1 MSIIS
6 NVMEQVNKSD
16 KKQLKGKLRTG
27 TVALLIALLAAA
39 SATYAWYIYI
49 IPAAIQQKS
58 VWQQAQA

>member
-39 SATYAWYIYI
+39 SATYAWYIYNTSRRRK
-49 IPAAIQQKS
+49 PADQQFI
-58 VWQQAQA
+58 

>member
-39 SATYAWYIYI
+39 SAKNLYFF
-49 IPAAIQQKS
+49 
-58 VWQQAQA
+58 

>member
-1 MSIIS
+1 
-6 NVMEQVNKSD
+6 MEQVNKSD

-39 SATYAWYIYI
+39 SATYAWYII

>member
-39 SATYAWYIYI
+39 SATYAWYIYM
-49 IPAAIQQKS
+49 
-58 VWQQAQA
+58 